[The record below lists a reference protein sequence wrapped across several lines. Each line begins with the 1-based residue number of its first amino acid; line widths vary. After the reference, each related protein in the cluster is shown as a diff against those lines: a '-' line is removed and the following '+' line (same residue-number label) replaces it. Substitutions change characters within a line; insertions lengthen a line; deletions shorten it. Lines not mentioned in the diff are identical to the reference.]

1 MNKVT
6 KIKFKPSNES
16 ITIDLFRSDKHKELF
31 ELMKPNLNDKEQHE
45 AVSRLMF
52 MTSKDVLSVMSKLRG
67 LNGPLYF

>member
-52 MTSKDVLSVMSKLRG
+52 MTSQEVLSVMSKLRG

>member
-1 MNKVT
+1 MNKVR
-6 KIKFKPSNES
+6 KIK
-16 ITIDLFRSDKHKELF
+16 IDLFRSDKHKELF
-31 ELMKPNLNDKEQHE
+31 ELLKPNLNDKEQHE

>member
-1 MNKVT
+1 MNKVR
-6 KIKFKPSNES
+6 KIK
-16 ITIDLFRSDKHKELF
+16 IDLFRSDKHKELF

-67 LNGPLYF
+67 LNGPIYF

>member
-1 MNKVT
+1 MNKVR
-6 KIKFKPSNES
+6 KIK
-16 ITIDLFRSDKHKELF
+16 IDLFRSDKHKELF

-52 MTSKDVLSVMSKLRG
+52 MTSQEVLSVMSKLRG

>member
-1 MNKVT
+1 MDKVR
-6 KIKFKPSNES
+6 KIK
-16 ITIDLFRSDKHKELF
+16 IDLFRSDKHKELF

-52 MTSKDVLSVMSKLRG
+52 MTSQEVLSVMSKLRG